1 MSVELWGS
9 RNSNSGVRIGEASG
23 YIYIYIKIHAPFD
36 SVNILIGIYPMDIL
50 QNNANNI
57 VKIKT
62 NWNQLLPGGLIKK

>member
-1 MSVELWGS
+1 M
-9 RNSNSGVRIGEASG
+9 
-23 YIYIYIKIHAPFD
+23 YIYIKIHVPFD